1 MFILS
6 YLLNFC
12 QEQIEQSEY
21 TQLSDL
27 VTGNRTMGAYVTVTR
42 CHL

>member
-6 YLLNFC
+6 YPLNFC

-21 TQLSDL
+21 TQLSYL
-27 VTGNRTMGAYVTVTR
+27 VTGNRTMGTYLTVVR